1 MDKVKIAKR
10 VISWFFDFNL
20 RMRLNK
26 KIRKIIHYQAE
37 RGRWINPP
45 HLILMQYRAL
55 WRRLGRN
62 PNPDWLKTYGNITGL
77 WDHRYIPE
85 SLYYEVV
92 EPCLNNKSFAKSFS
106 DKNLYSLLLRS
117 FNLPE
122 VVVSNID
129 GVLYNSLLEP
139 ITPKMAA
146 DLILS
151 NERIIVKPSVDSGGG
166 KDIGL
171 WSVDRGGLASST
183 GARVSTE
190 DIFVKY
196 GSNFVIQKVIEQH
209 SFYKQFNASSV
220 NTVRMFTYRSP
231 TDESIHI
238 LHTVLRV
245 GAPGRITDNQASGGF
260 ACGVN
265 EEGRITGKAVDKYG
279 KSYTGVNNI
288 ELEKGLKLEGFDE
301 LSKCAITVASH
312 FYYSRLLG
320 FDLCIDSDR
329 KVRIIEVNNLNHEIN
344 FFQMLDGPLFKEF
357 TEEVVSWCS
366 KRSRS
371 FLIDYELQ

>member
-1 MDKVKIAKR
+1 MAKR
-10 VISWFFDFNL
+10 LISWFFDFNL

-26 KIRKIIHYQAE
+26 KIGKITRHQAAN
-37 RGRWINPP
+37 RGWINPP
-45 HLILMQYRAL
+45 HETLVQYRAL

-62 PNPDWLKTYGNITGL
+62 PNPEWLKVYGNITGL

-85 SLYYEVV
+85 SMYYEVV

-106 DKNLYSLLLRS
+106 DKNLYSVFLRG
-117 FNLPE
+117 FNGPE
-122 VVVSNID
+122 VIVSNID
-129 GVLYNSLLEP
+129 GVFYNSHLVP
-139 ITPKMAA
+139 IARKEAI

-151 NERIIVKPSVDSGGG
+151 NENIIIKPSVDSGGG
-166 KDIGL
+166 KDIAL
-171 WSVDRGGLASST
+171 LSVDGGNLASST
-183 GARVSTE
+183 GTRVTTDE
-190 DIFVKY
+190 LLVKY
-196 GSNFVIQKVIEQH
+196 SSNYVIQKVIEQH
-209 SFYKQFNASSV
+209 SFYKRFNPSSV

-231 TDESIHI
+231 VDESIHI
-238 LHTVLRV
+238 LHTVFRV
-245 GAPGRITDNQASGGF
+245 GAPGKITDNQASGGF

-279 KSYTGVNNI
+279 NSYTVINNI
-288 ELEKGLKLEGFDE
+288 NLEKGQRLEGFDE

-320 FDLCIDSDR
+320 FDLCIDSDG
-329 KVRIIEVNNLNHEIN
+329 KARIIEVNNLNHEIN

-371 FLIDYELQ
+371 FLIDYELK